1 MLQLLV
7 MKIERSI
14 FALLISSFL
23 SFTCLGEKATE
34 FSTVEVNAR
43 QGKKASITLLL
54 PKKTDLD
61 KFMSSNRMM
70 AGSWAGGRMQR
81 KKGGKPDEF
90 EYATRETKTHWIGD
104 VHYPIFNYRSVRLY
118 MVGGIKIRKSPAIEN
133 LPPEEKE
140 VLLKV
145 LRTRGDLVLKET
157 GKPNEY
163 DLIGFRDGIEKVF
176 SLFTLNNK
184 WMFKDAGKPNEVKMT
199 LNAAGR
205 IRIGGER
212 VALDKLAE
220 NLYARFPT
228 KVTVRLVGEVPEE
241 RIKEL
246 REVVSRQYSWGLN
259 LVFVNDGD

>member
-1 MLQLLV
+1 
-7 MKIERSI
+7 MKIRFPSKA
-14 FALLISSFL
+14 FLTFCLLSSV
-23 SFTCLGEKATE
+23 CQAEKATE

-43 QGKKASITLLL
+43 QGKKALITLLL

-70 AGSWAGGRMQR
+70 AGMWIGQR
-81 KKGGKPDEF
+81 PVPKKGGKPGEF
-90 EYATRETKTHWIGD
+90 EYATRETKTHWVGE

-199 LNAAGR
+199 LNAAGG
-205 IRIGGER
+205 IRIGEEK

-246 REVVSRQYSWGLN
+246 REVVSRQYSWGFN

>member
-1 MLQLLV
+1 
-7 MKIERSI
+7 MKIERSV
-14 FALLISSFL
+14 FALFISFL
-23 SFTCLGEKATE
+23 LTFTCLGEKATE
-34 FSTVEVNAR
+34 FSTVEVKAR
-43 QGKKASITLLL
+43 QGKKTSITLLV
-54 PKKTDLD
+54 PEKTDLD
-61 KFMSSNRMM
+61 KFMRTNRMM
-70 AGSWAGGRMQR
+70 AGMWAGGRMQR
-81 KKGGKPDEF
+81 KKGGKADEF
-90 EYATRETKTHWIGD
+90 ENATRETKTHWIGD
-104 VHYPIFNYRSVRLY
+104 VHYPIFNYQGVRLY
-118 MVGGIKIRKSPAIEN
+118 MIGGIKIRKSPTIEN

-157 GKPNEY
+157 GKPREY
-163 DLIGFRDGIEKVF
+163 DLIGFRDGIERVF

-184 WMFKDAGKPNEVKMT
+184 WTFKDAGKPNEVKMT
-199 LNAAGR
+199 LNAAGGM
-205 IRIGGER
+205 RIGEEK

-228 KVTVRLVGEVPEE
+228 KVIVRLVGEVPEE

>member
-1 MLQLLV
+1 
-7 MKIERSI
+7 
-14 FALLISSFL
+14 
-23 SFTCLGEKATE
+23 LGEKAPDQV
-34 FSTVEVNAR
+34 TVEVNAR
-43 QGKKASITLLL
+43 QGKKTSITLLV

-70 AGSWAGGRMQR
+70 AGMWAGGRPVL
-81 KKGGKPDEF
+81 KKGGKPGEF
-90 EYATRETKTHWIGD
+90 ENATRETKTHWVGD
-104 VHYPIFNYRSVRLY
+104 VHYPIFNYRGVRLY
-118 MVGGIKIRKSPAIEN
+118 VIGGIKIRKSPAIEN

-163 DLIGFRDGIEKVF
+163 DLIGFRDGIERVF

-184 WMFKDAGKPNEVKMT
+184 WMFKGAGKPNEVKMT
-199 LNAAGR
+199 LNAAGEM
-205 IRIGGER
+205 RIGEEK
-212 VALDKLAE
+212 VTLDKLAG

-228 KVTVRLVGEVPEE
+228 KVIVRLVGEVPEE

-246 REVVSRQYSWGLN
+246 MEVVSRQYFWGFD

>member
-1 MLQLLV
+1 MEIV
-7 MKIERSI
+7 RPYSV
-14 FALLISSFL
+14 FLISCLL
-23 SFTCLGEKATE
+23 SFVCRAEKVTE
-34 FSTVEVNAR
+34 FSTVEVKAR
-43 QGKKASITLLL
+43 QGKKTSITLLV
-54 PKKTDLD
+54 PEKTDLD
-61 KFMSSNRMM
+61 KFMRTNRMM
-70 AGSWAGGRMQR
+70 AGMWAGGRMQR
-81 KKGGKPDEF
+81 KKGGKADEF
-90 EYATRETKTHWIGD
+90 EMATRETKTHWIGD
-104 VHYPIFNYRSVRLY
+104 VHYPIFNYQGVRLY
-118 MVGGIKIRKSPAIEN
+118 MIGGIKIRKSPTIEN

-157 GKPNEY
+157 GKPREY
-163 DLIGFRDGIEKVF
+163 DLIGFRDGIERVF

-184 WMFKDAGKPNEVKMT
+184 WTFEGAGKPKEVTMT
-199 LNAAGR
+199 LNAAGG
-205 IRIGGER
+205 IRVGEEK

-246 REVVSRQYSWGLN
+246 REVVSRQYSWGFD

>member
-1 MLQLLV
+1 
-7 MKIERSI
+7 MKTGCPYSV
-14 FALLISSFL
+14 FLISCLL
-23 SFTCLGEKATE
+23 SFVCRAEKVTE
-34 FSTVEVNAR
+34 FSTVEVKAR
-43 QGKKASITLLL
+43 QGKKTSITLLV
-54 PKKTDLD
+54 PEKTDLD
-61 KFMSSNRMM
+61 KFMRTNRMM
-70 AGSWAGGRMQR
+70 AGMWAGGRMQR
-81 KKGGKPDEF
+81 KKGGKADEF
-90 EYATRETKTHWIGD
+90 EMATRETKTHWIGD
-104 VHYPIFNYRSVRLY
+104 VHYPIFNYQGVRLY
-118 MVGGIKIRKSPAIEN
+118 MIGGIKIRKSPTIEN

-157 GKPNEY
+157 GKPREY
-163 DLIGFRDGIEKVF
+163 DLIGFRDGIERVF

-184 WMFKDAGKPNEVKMT
+184 WTFEGAGKPKEVTMT
-199 LNAAGR
+199 LNAAGG
-205 IRIGGER
+205 IRVGEEK

-246 REVVSRQYSWGLN
+246 REVVSRQYSWGFD

>member
-1 MLQLLV
+1 
-7 MKIERSI
+7 MKVNRP
-14 FALLISSFL
+14 FPVFLAFCALGLA
-23 SFTCLGEKATE
+23 CRAEKATE
-34 FSTVEVNAR
+34 FSTVEVKAR
-43 QGKKASITLLL
+43 QGKKASITFLL
-54 PKKTDLD
+54 PQKTDLD
-61 KFMSSNRMM
+61 AFMSSNRMM
-70 AGSWAGGRMQR
+70 AGTWAGGRMQQ
-81 KKGGKPDEF
+81 KKGGKPGEF
-90 EYATRETKTHWIGD
+90 EMANRETKTHWIGD

-199 LNAAGR
+199 LNAAGG

-212 VALDKLAE
+212 VALDQLAE

>member
-1 MLQLLV
+1 
-7 MKIERSI
+7 MKTRCPYSV
-14 FALLISSFL
+14 FLISCLL
-23 SFTCLGEKATE
+23 SFVCRAEKVTE
-34 FSTVEVNAR
+34 FSTVEVKAR
-43 QGKKASITLLL
+43 QGKKTSITLLV
-54 PKKTDLD
+54 PEKTDLD
-61 KFMSSNRMM
+61 KFMRTNRMM
-70 AGSWAGGRMQR
+70 AGMWAGGRMQR

-90 EYATRETKTHWIGD
+90 ENATRETKTHWIGD
-104 VHYPIFNYRSVRLY
+104 VHYPIFNYQGVRLY
-118 MVGGIKIRKSPAIEN
+118 MIGGIKIRKSPAIEN

-157 GKPNEY
+157 GKPREY
-163 DLIGFRDGIEKVF
+163 DLIGFRDGIERVF

-184 WMFKDAGKPNEVKMT
+184 WTFEGAGKPKEVTMT
-199 LNAAGR
+199 LNAAGG
-205 IRIGGER
+205 IRVGEEK

-246 REVVSRQYSWGLN
+246 REVVSRQYSWGFD